1 MQTTLTTEG
10 LDREF
15 VLVLVVLVLV
25 VLVLVVLDWIDRSI
39 TRSRTTTRT
48 I

>member
-15 VLVLVVLVLV
+15 A
-25 VLVLVVLDWIDRSI
+25 LVLVVLDWIDRSI
-39 TRSRTTTRT
+39 TRPRTTTRT